1 MIRQRGKTG
10 KYHYQFIKD
19 GKLYSGP
26 CEGCT
31 TKRKAEAY
39 EKKIRDTVAGLT
51 EQKTVRALVENYR
64 DELTGGQRITLDGAF
79 EAYLRKPS
87 KRTASEHQTARNKTY
102 WNDFRAFMAAHH
114 PEIETLASVTQTH
127 ASEYLSLLRTSGA
140 FDKTVFAVRGGRE
153 MTYTPANDRLSPRT
167 LNARHKAIKAVF
179 NRLAA
184 DVGLLSN
191 PFDIPTLDNDSTS
204 REAFSYEELELIN
217 KNMTM
222 PYTKPIFVI
231 GLCTGLTLGDI
242 CLLKWSE
249 IDGNWITNKRRR
261 KTGTALEIPILP
273 PLANFLNEQHSLTSA
288 GEYVCPELAEMYRQN
303 PSGVNYRVREFLEGL
318 GIQTSEKVEGRS
330 RVVSTKAAHAM
341 RHTFA
346 YLAGVYNVPPPIVQ
360 GVLGHLTPAMTE
372 LYQRHARREQKEKFF
387 RQMPN
392 LLGISVSDTSALIEP
407 ERAELRRL
415 ADTLPVEDIKR
426 LLATIRKQGVQ
437 DE

>member
-1 MIRQRGKTG
+1 
-10 KYHYQFIKD
+10 
-19 GKLYSGP
+19 
-26 CEGCT
+26 
-31 TKRKAEAY
+31 
-39 EKKIRDTVAGLT
+39 
-51 EQKTVRALVENYR
+51 
-64 DELTGGQRITLDGAF
+64 
-79 EAYLRKPS
+79 
-87 KRTASEHQTARNKTY
+87 
-102 WNDFRAFMAAHH
+102 MAARHS
-114 PEIETLASVTQTH
+114 EIENFASVTPTH

-140 FDKTVFAVRGGRE
+140 FDKTVSAVRGGRE

-204 REAFSYEELELIN
+204 REAFSYEELERIN

-273 PLANFLNEQHSLTSA
+273 PLANFLNEQHLHTGT
-288 GEYVCPELAEMYRQN
+288 GEYVCPELAEMYQQN

-318 GIQTSEKVEGRS
+318 GIQTSEKIEGRS

-392 LLGISVSDTSALIEP
+392 LLGVSISDTPALPAIEP

-415 ADTLPVEDIKR
+415 ADTLPIEEVKR
-426 LLATIRKQGVQ
+426 ILATLRSQLGDQVS
-437 DE
+437 D